1 MFFYFDLQVEDNITK
16 EYRINLLE
24 NPDSLGKKKT
34 KSSKKDRDGSSSKKH
49 SSEKITEQFV
59 ATIMKGFMEKITK
72 EFSEMPA
79 KCAEVTRMVVHYIL
93 FTAR

>member
-24 NPDSLGKKKT
+24 NPDSLGKKKA
-34 KSSKKDRDGSSSKKH
+34 KSSKKVRDGSSSKKH
-49 SSEKITEQFV
+49 SSEKTEQIV
-59 ATIMKGFMEKITK
+59 ATMMKGFMEKITK
-72 EFSEMPA
+72 ELFEMLA